1 MIVAGRW
8 KTLLCL
14 GLTWGAALTAAPFSH
29 RLHLGLKLA
38 CVTCHT
44 AAATST
50 KVEDNLLPGKQ
61 VCLGCH
67 KDSEVQIPDPPTV
80 RITRFSHEQHLKMG
94 NVARVIAAAI
104 DKKDYL
110 QPTGDIRAHLNTTNP
125 CQACHRGLE
134 ESDQVSHA
142 ALPQMAD
149 CLVCH
154 NQIDN
159 PFSCETCHGKNSA
172 AGLKPSNHS
181 PDLLDTHTSGK
192 LGLDKT
198 TCAVCHGRTFHCLGC
213 H

>member
-1 MIVAGRW
+1 MKFLFCI
-8 KTLLCL
+8 LLT
-14 GLTWGAALTAAPFSH
+14 GGAVVTAAPFSH
-29 RLHLGLKLA
+29 RVHLQLKLE
-38 CVTCHT
+38 CVKCH
-44 AAATST
+44 AAAPAST
-50 KVEDNLLPGKQ
+50 RVEDNLLPAKT

-67 KDSEVQIPDPPTV
+67 KDSEVQIPAPPSV
-80 RITRFSHEQHLKMG
+80 RIVKFSHAQHLKMG
-94 NVARVIAAAI
+94 NVAPVIAAAM

-110 QPTGDIRAHLNTTNP
+110 QPAGDIRAHLNKTNP
-125 CQACHRGLE
+125 CEACHRGLA

-159 PFSCETCHGKNSA
+159 PFSCETCHEKNNTA
-172 AGLKPSNHS
+172 ALKPSNHT
-181 PDLLDTHTSGK
+181 PDFLDTHTSGK
-192 LGLDKT
+192 LSLDKT